1 MMHQASEKGGKSAL
15 KEVDLTKDL
24 LKEIEAI
31 GDNDEPDERDDDEE
45 EAYCDPPEGCIR
57 LRPSI
62 AGPFLPSTIFF
73 EYPPELKLK
82 RRDSTLI
89 EPIGAR
95 KIGYKSHWERI
106 CIRNAFIRAGFKKS
120 SKYWTAMWSKHQN
133 SEQIEEMNCF
143 QKVNHFPN
151 SWCIGRKDRL
161 SRTLSA
167 MKRIHG
173 TEYDFHPDTYIMPS
187 DYDHLLRALKTEG
200 KNPSSLWIMK
210 PVASSCG
217 RGISVINSTQ
227 AAAIAEKKQKSIHKA
242 MQLGRTLKADI
253 LIQRYLKDPLLIG
266 DKKFDLRIYVLVTGV
281 DPLRVYIHHEGLTRI
296 STSSYS
302 EKNYNNRFAHLT
314 NYSVNKKAANFVAA
328 AYTANNTAA
337 NNTDANTE
345 CLSNSSQNS
354 HSNVG
359 DNICNDLNSDLNSNL
374 SSKKTRSSSE
384 ENNATDPEQEG
395 FKWSLSAFKR
405 WLADR
410 VGSARMTAAFQ
421 EIDALCVKVSLSL
434 EGAVCPLPSTCRSS
448 SCFELF
454 GLDVMLD
461 RKLRSHLLEVNVSP
475 SLVGSSPLDRRIK
488 GMLIADCLHTVGMYP
503 HDQQIL
509 RRYDVGGPSYAGEEL
524 AEGEVNPYVFA
535 PLGRRLNGQGT
546 ALITTAY
553 LVVAHCLFAFKNCF
567 EEIQSQK
574 TLIL

>member
-1 MMHQASEKGGKSAL
+1 MLNKASEKSGKSTF
-15 KEVDLTKDL
+15 KDVDLTKDL
-24 LKEIEAI
+24 LKEIEDI
-31 GDNDEPDERDDDEE
+31 GDDEPDEPDDDEL
-45 EAYCDPPEGCIR
+45 EAYCDPPEGCVR

-62 AGPFLPSTIFF
+62 AGPFLPPTIFF
-73 EYPPELKLK
+73 EYPQDLKLR
-82 RRDSTLI
+82 RRDSSLT
-89 EPIGAR
+89 EPIGGR

-133 SEQIEEMNCF
+133 SEQIEQMNCL

-151 SWCIGRKDRL
+151 SWCVGRKDRL
-161 SRTLSA
+161 SRTLNT

-173 TEYDFHPDTYIMPS
+173 ADEYDFHPDTYVMPS
-187 DYDHLLRALKTEG
+187 DHGNLLRALKSE
-200 KNPSSLWIMK
+200 KSSSSLWIMK

-217 RGISVINSTQ
+217 RGISVINATQ
-227 AAAIAEKKQKSIHKA
+227 AAAIAEKKLKSIQKA
-242 MQLGRTLKADI
+242 AQLGRTLKADI

-281 DPLRVYIHHEGLTRI
+281 DPLRVYIHREGLTRI

-302 EKNYNNRFAHLT
+302 EKNINNRFAHLT

-328 AYTANNTAA
+328 AYTSSG
-337 NNTDANTE
+337 DANTE

-354 HSNVG
+354 NINVD
-359 DNICNDLNSDLNSNL
+359 DNVCNVNFNKDS
-374 SSKKTRSSSE
+374 SSKKTKDKRNE
-384 ENNATDPEQEG
+384 ETVDDTNPAADSEQEG
-395 FKWSLSAFKR
+395 FKWSLGAFKR
-405 WLADR
+405 WLAER
-410 VGSARMTAAFQ
+410 VGTARTTAAFH
-421 EIDALCVKVSLSL
+421 EIDALCVKVALAL
-434 EGAVCPLPSTCRSS
+434 EGSVCPLPATCRSS

-454 GLDVMLD
+454 GLDVLLD

-503 HDQQIL
+503 HDQQML
-509 RRYDVGGPSYAGEEL
+509 QRYDVDATKAGEL
-524 AEGEVNPYVFA
+524 AEGEVNPFVFA

-546 ALITTAY
+546 DCSFIALYY
-553 LVVAHCLFAFKNCF
+553 LLSVSLFQIA
-567 EEIQSQK
+567 
-574 TLIL
+574 